1 MKKLILAV
9 AVCSLLGSASVAAA
23 APVAKSIK
31 ATIKYFNFV
40 VNGQTKLTADALV
53 FNGATYVPIRDAAN
67 LFNYETTYNAAT
79 KSISF
84 SSKNDWITLSELVAS
99 NARLS
104 ASQSD
109 DAPNVYV
116 IRAGN
121 EIVFSL
127 NVSTLK
133 DGESTSVITNGSH
146 MISVKKELGSVLLSK
161 KDVIAAGYIVQ

>member
-1 MKKLILAV
+1 MKKIVLVIA
-9 AVCSLLGSASVAAA
+9 ACALLGSASVAAA
-23 APVAKSIK
+23 APTAKAVK

-53 FNGATYVPIRDAAN
+53 FNGATYVPIRDAAS
-67 LFNYETTYNAAT
+67 LFNYETTYHAAT

-109 DAPNVYV
+109 DTPNVYV

-121 EIVFSL
+121 EIAFSL
-127 NVSTLK
+127 NTSTLK
-133 DGESTSVITNGSH
+133 DGEFTSVITNGSH
-146 MISVKKELGSVLLSK
+146 LISVKKELGSVLLSK
-161 KDVIAAGYIVQ
+161 KGVIAAGYIVQ

>member
-23 APVAKSIK
+23 APVVKSIK

-53 FNGATYVPIRDAAN
+53 FNGATYVPIRDAAS
-67 LFNYETTYNAAT
+67 LFNYETKYDAAT

-84 SSKNDWITLSELVAS
+84 SSKRDWITLSELIAA
-99 NARLS
+99 NTRLS
-104 ASQSD
+104 ASQSED
-109 DAPNVYV
+109 TPNVYV

-121 EIVFSL
+121 EIAFSL
-127 NVSTLK
+127 NASALK
-133 DGESTSVITNGSH
+133 DGETTSVVTNRSH
-146 MISVKKELGSVLLSK
+146 LISVIKELGSVVLSK
-161 KDVIAAGYIVQ
+161 KDVIAAGYLVD